1 MGRITECFI
10 CRENLSSHTTVP
22 SMPQQLSQQT
32 VLVWFA
38 RT

>member
-1 MGRITECFI
+1 MGPITECLI

-22 SMPQQLSQQT
+22 SKPQQLSQQS